1 MLNIWKKA
9 TVYLSETGKWLQ
21 GNEWHANWLGEISS
35 SVNGIYSNAITCI
48 LSMPNPQ
55 INVLKT
61 RAMASEVCRIEQQGR
76 RSGTVGI
83 YCPMCAIISGL
94 YIICAAIPFLGYCIT
109 KLWKWT
115 INCWGRRRI
124 QFTIGCW
131 LCHAHPLH
139 SPASI
144 KMLWDVYGCRA
155 RHSLRLRSRNAQ
167 GNHKVLS
174 CISHEALIR

>member
-21 GNEWHANWLGEISS
+21 ENEWHANWLGEISS
-35 SVNGIYSNAITCI
+35 SVNGFYSNAITY
-48 LSMPNPQ
+48 Q
-55 INVLKT
+55 
-61 RAMASEVCRIEQQGR
+61 CRISRQMFKKLELWLLKFVELNSRAGAVEQLA
-76 RSGTVGI
+76 SK
-83 YCPMCAIISGL
+83 CPMCAIISGL
-94 YIICAAIPFLGYCIT
+94 CIICAAIPFLGYCIT
-109 KLWKWT
+109 KRWKWA

-139 SPASI
+139 CPASI

-155 RHSLRLRSRNAQ
+155 RHFLRLRSRNA
-167 GNHKVLS
+167 
-174 CISHEALIR
+174 